1 MSILRIEGLH
11 AHYGKS
17 HVLQGIDLHVD
28 DGELVTLLGRNGAGK
43 TTTLKSICGVVPPTA
58 GRVRFMGEE
67 VQGLPPHRIAQR
79 GVCLVPEHRGI
90 FRLLTVEENL
100 LLGQRRQ
107 SPWQLADIYRIF
119 PRLKERRANGGGQ
132 LSGGEQQMLA
142 IGRALM
148 NAPRLLML
156 DEPVEGLAPVIV
168 EEIVAQLQA
177 IKAAGVAILLVEQ
190 NLEVCTQLADRH
202 YIIEQGRDRARG
214 PQRGLPGRRSDQGP
228 IPGRGPRLESA
239 LRPQPLQD
247 HRPWT

>member
-1 MSILRIEGLH
+1 MILDIQGLH

-17 HVLQGIDLHVD
+17 HVLQGVNLHIG

-43 TTTLKSICGVVPPTA
+43 STTLKSICGVVPPTR
-58 GRVRFMGEE
+58 GRVVFDGQEL
-67 VQGLPPHRIAQR
+67 QGMPAHAIARR
-79 GVCLVPEHRGI
+79 GVCLVPEHRGV
-90 FRLLTVEENL
+90 FKLLTVEENL
-100 LLGQRRQ
+100 LLGQRKR

-119 PRLKERRANGGGQ
+119 PRLQERRGNGGGQ

-168 EEIVAQLQA
+168 EEIVAQLKT

-190 NLEVCTQLADRH
+190 NLEVCTQLAERH
-202 YIIEQGRDRARG
+202 YVIEQGSIVHEADNATFLADDAVKDRYLG
-214 PQRGLPGRRSDQGP
+214 VGL
-228 IPGRGPRLESA
+228 A
-239 LRPQPLQD
+239 
-247 HRPWT
+247 T

>member
-1 MSILRIEGLH
+1 MKTLLSVESVH

-17 HVLQGIDLHVD
+17 HVLQGVSLHVG

-43 TTTLKSICGVVPPTA
+43 TTTLKTIAGVMAPTQ
-58 GRVRFMGEE
+58 GQVRFSGEP
-67 VQGLPPHRIAQR
+67 VHQLATHLVAQR
-79 GVCLVPEHRGI
+79 GICLVPEHRGI
-90 FRLLTVEENL
+90 FKLLTVEENL
-100 LLGQRRQ
+100 LLGQRKH
-107 SPWQLADIYRIF
+107 SPWQRPDVYRIF

-168 EEIVAQLQA
+168 EEIVAQLQT
-177 IKAAGVAILLVEQ
+177 IKAAGVSILLVEQ

-202 YIIEQGRDRARG
+202 YVIEQGAIVHEASNADFLADDAVKDRYLGVGMA
-214 PQRGLPGRRSDQGP
+214 
-228 IPGRGPRLESA
+228 
-239 LRPQPLQD
+239 
-247 HRPWT
+247 

>member
-1 MSILRIEGLH
+1 MSILQIEGLH

-58 GRVRFMGEE
+58 GRVRFMGED

-100 LLGQRRQ
+100 LLGQRKQ

-119 PRLKERRANGGGQ
+119 PRLKERRTNGGGQ

-168 EEIVAQLQA
+168 EEIVAQLQT

-190 NLEVCTQLADRH
+190 NLEVCVQLADRH
-202 YIIEQGRDRARG
+202 YILEQGVIVHQAGNAAFMADHEVKDRYLG
-214 PQRGLPGRRSDQGP
+214 VGL
-228 IPGRGPRLESA
+228 A
-239 LRPQPLQD
+239 
-247 HRPWT
+247 

>member
-1 MSILRIEGLH
+1 MKTLLSVESVH

-17 HVLQGIDLHVD
+17 HVLQGVSLHVG

-43 TTTLKSICGVVPPTA
+43 TTTLKTIAGVMAPTQ
-58 GRVRFMGEE
+58 GQVRFSGEPMHQLATHL
-67 VQGLPPHRIAQR
+67 VAQR
-79 GVCLVPEHRGI
+79 GICLVPEHRGI
-90 FRLLTVEENL
+90 FKLLTVEENL
-100 LLGQRRQ
+100 LLGQRKH
-107 SPWQLADIYRIF
+107 SPWQLPDVYRIF

-168 EEIVAQLQA
+168 EEIVAQLQT
-177 IKAAGVAILLVEQ
+177 IKAAGVSILLVEQ

-202 YIIEQGRDRARG
+202 YVIEQGAIVHEASNADFLADDAVKDRYLGVGMA
-214 PQRGLPGRRSDQGP
+214 
-228 IPGRGPRLESA
+228 
-239 LRPQPLQD
+239 
-247 HRPWT
+247 